1 MAAKTKIWFKAYSRR
16 LWVPVSLQGWLITAL
31 VFLLFVII
39 FAINDVGSGVKFSL
53 KNDWPVLAEGAA
65 VAIFFQ
71 WYCRDHVE

>member
-71 WYCRDHVE
+71 WYCRGHVE